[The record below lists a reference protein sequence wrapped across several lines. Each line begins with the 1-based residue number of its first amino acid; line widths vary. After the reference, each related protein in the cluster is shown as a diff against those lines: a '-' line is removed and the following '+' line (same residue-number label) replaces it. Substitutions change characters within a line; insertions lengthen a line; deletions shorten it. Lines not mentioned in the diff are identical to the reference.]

1 MGGCTRMKEPEEEVQ
16 TPIKI
21 PKKTH
26 KKAKKQAIDKD
37 IPLGK
42 YLSDI
47 IIKRVE
53 DEND

>member
-1 MGGCTRMKEPEEEVQ
+1 MKEIEEEIQ

-21 PKKTH
+21 PKKIH

-47 IIKRVE
+47 IIKMVE
-53 DEND
+53 DDEND

>member
-1 MGGCTRMKEPEEEVQ
+1 MEEEEIQ

-21 PKKTH
+21 PKKIH

-42 YLSDI
+42 YLSN
-47 IIKRVE
+47 IIKERVE
-53 DEND
+53 NEND